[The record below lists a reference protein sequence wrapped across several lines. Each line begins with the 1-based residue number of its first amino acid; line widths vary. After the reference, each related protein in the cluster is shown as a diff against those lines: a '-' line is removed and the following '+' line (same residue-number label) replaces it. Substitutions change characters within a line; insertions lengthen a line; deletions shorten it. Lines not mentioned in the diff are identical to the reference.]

1 MKKILIIGLIIISIL
16 LIYSFTKDKNIFYLN
31 ISDTENPYTVFIT
44 DYISSKNRLEKYIN
58 NFSLEDY
65 RITSLINDINENKSI
80 NINGRNQSIK
90 NALVKA
96 DLITLSIGSTDLYY
110 KLTCYDVNEMY
121 EYVDSLL
128 IDYEELFRLIRKITK
143 EKIIVFGYTSLL
155 MDKIEIIDYFNNKL
169 QEKCLEYKID
179 FMKINSETENNLKK
193 EINSLLN
200 RLNVL

>member
-1 MKKILIIGLIIISIL
+1 MKKIFIIGLIIISIL

-31 ISDTENPYTVFIT
+31 ISDTENPYTIFIT

-58 NFSLEDY
+58 NFSLDDY

-80 NINGRNQSIK
+80 NINSRNQSIK

-143 EKIIVFGYTSLL
+143 EKIIVFGYTSLF